1 MILNGVPARH
11 AIVDAPCRRAM
22 NSGGSNRSHEKGPRS
37 ALMRKRPAAAAGIIL
52 PEPWDIRGRV
62 IVHAGRP
69 WAAAGTAF
77 GAPLETRREDVHAV
91 AVGAPGNG
99 AGTQNGTS

>member
-1 MILNGVPARH
+1 MAYLHGMPLSMRLA
-11 AIVDAPCRRAM
+11 
-22 NSGGSNRSHEKGPRS
+22 GGDELWWIEPQPREGPRS

-77 GAPLETRREDVHAV
+77 GAPLQTRREDVHAV